1 MHEVSELNMRRDQ
14 DIDFGSLAP
23 MRIAIVAE
31 SFLPAINGV
40 TNSVLRVIEHMTAR
54 GHEVTVIAPSPGVT
68 AYGKARII
76 RVPSFGFPRYPEL
89 RIGHSRD
96 FVREVLREIK
106 PDVVHLGSPAVLGAA
121 SLRAAQEL
129 GIPSVAIYQTD
140 LAGFATRYHLG
151 IAGRSIW
158 RYIAN
163 IHRRADLT
171 LAPSTAAVWDLR
183 ERGVNNVVR
192 WMRGVDLER
201 FNPSFRDEELRKSL
215 APDGQL
221 IIGFVGRLAREKQ
234 IERLKGLCRMPHIK
248 VVIVGDGPMKAKL
261 EKELKGAIFMGFK
274 SGEELS
280 KLYASFDVF
289 VHTGQDETFCQAV
302 QEALASGVPVV
313 APASGGPLDLV
324 QHGHNGFLW
333 TETSRYSLVGA
344 VVELAKYPV
353 KRERL
358 AANARPSVEVRPWCG
373 VMDELEGHYRSV
385 IGGLSFA
392 YRGVA
397 A

>member
-1 MHEVSELNMRRDQ
+1 
-14 DIDFGSLAP
+14 

-68 AYGKARII
+68 AYGKALII

-96 FVREVLREIK
+96 FVRDVLREIK

-201 FNPSFRDEELRKSL
+201 FNPAFRDEELRQSI

-234 IERLKGLCRMPHIK
+234 IERLKALCRMPHIK
-248 VVIVGDGPMKAKL
+248 VVIVGDGPMRAKL
-261 EKELKGAIFMGFK
+261 EKELQGAIFMGFK

-344 VVELAKYPV
+344 VAELAKYPV

>member
-1 MHEVSELNMRRDQ
+1 MHEVSELNMRGDQ
-14 DIDFGSLAP
+14 DLDVGSRGP

-40 TNSVLRVIEHMTAR
+40 TNSILRVIEHMTDR

-96 FVREVLREIK
+96 FVRDVLTEIK

-121 SLRAAQEL
+121 SLSAAQEL

-140 LAGFATRYHLG
+140 LAGFASRYHLG
-151 IAGRSIW
+151 LAGRSIW

-201 FNPSFRDEELRKSL
+201 FIPSFRDEELRRSI

-248 VVIVGDGPMKAKL
+248 VVIVGDGPVRAKL
-261 EKELKGAIFMGFK
+261 EKELQGAIFMGFK

-289 VHTGQDETFCQAV
+289 VHTGTDETFCQAV

-333 TETSRYSLVGA
+333 TEASRYSLVGA
-344 VVELAKYPV
+344 VAELAKYPV

>member
-1 MHEVSELNMRRDQ
+1 MHEVSELNMRGDQ
-14 DIDFGSLAP
+14 NLDVGSLGP

-40 TNSVLRVIEHMTAR
+40 TNSILRVIEHMTDR

-96 FVREVLREIK
+96 FVRDVLAEIK

-121 SLRAAQEL
+121 SLSAAQEL

-140 LAGFATRYHLG
+140 LAGFASRYHLG
-151 IAGRSIW
+151 LAGRSIW

-201 FNPSFRDEELRKSL
+201 FNPSFRDEELRRSI

-248 VVIVGDGPMKAKL
+248 VVIVGDGPVRAKL
-261 EKELKGAIFMGFK
+261 EKELQGAIFMGFK

-289 VHTGQDETFCQAV
+289 VHTGTDETFCQAV

-344 VVELAKYPV
+344 VAELAKYPV
-353 KRERL
+353 KKERL

>member
-1 MHEVSELNMRRDQ
+1 MHEVSELNMRGDQ
-14 DIDFGSLAP
+14 DLDVGSLGP

-40 TNSVLRVIEHMTAR
+40 TNSILRVIEHMTDR

-96 FVREVLREIK
+96 FVRDVLTEIK

-121 SLRAAQEL
+121 SLSAAQEL

-140 LAGFATRYHLG
+140 LAGFASRYHLG
-151 IAGRSIW
+151 LAGRSIW

-201 FNPSFRDEELRKSL
+201 FNPSFRDEELRRSI

-248 VVIVGDGPMKAKL
+248 VVIVGDGPVRAKL
-261 EKELKGAIFMGFK
+261 EKELQGAIFMGFK

-289 VHTGQDETFCQAV
+289 VHTGTDETFCQAV

-333 TETSRYSLVGA
+333 TEASRYSLVGA
-344 VVELAKYPV
+344 VAELAKYPV

>member
-1 MHEVSELNMRRDQ
+1 MHEVSELNMRGDQ
-14 DIDFGSLAP
+14 DLDFGSLGP
-23 MRIAIVAE
+23 MKIAIVAE

-40 TNSVLRVIEHMTAR
+40 TNSILRVIEHMTAR

-121 SLRAAQEL
+121 SLSAAQEL

-140 LAGFATRYHLG
+140 LAGFASRYHLG
-151 IAGRSIW
+151 LAGRSIW

-201 FNPSFRDEELRKSL
+201 FNPSFRDEELRRSI

-221 IIGFVGRLAREKQ
+221 IVGFVGRLAREKQ
-234 IERLKGLCRMPHIK
+234 IERLKGLCRMPHVK

-261 EKELKGAIFMGFK
+261 KKELKGAIFTGFK

-344 VVELAKYPV
+344 VAELAKYPV

>member
-14 DIDFGSLAP
+14 DLDFGSLAP

-68 AYGKARII
+68 AYGKTRII

-96 FVREVLREIK
+96 FVRDVLREIK

-201 FNPSFRDEELRKSL
+201 FNPSFRDEELRTSL

-261 EKELKGAIFMGFK
+261 KKELKGAIFTGFK

-344 VVELAKYPV
+344 VTELAKYPV

>member
-1 MHEVSELNMRRDQ
+1 MHEVSELSMRRDQ
-14 DIDFGSLAP
+14 DLDFGSLAP

-40 TNSVLRVIEHMTAR
+40 TNSILRVIEHMTAR

-96 FVREVLREIK
+96 FVRQVLREIK

-121 SLRAAQEL
+121 SLSAAQEL

-140 LAGFATRYHLG
+140 LAGFASRYHMG

-201 FNPSFRDEELRKSL
+201 FNPSFRDEELRRSI

-248 VVIVGDGPMKAKL
+248 VVIVGDGPVRAKL

-274 SGEELS
+274 SGVELS

-333 TETSRYSLVGA
+333 TEASRYSLVGA
-344 VVELAKYPV
+344 VAELAKYPV

>member
-14 DIDFGSLAP
+14 DLDFGSLAP

-40 TNSVLRVIEHMTAR
+40 TNSILRVIEHMTSR

-96 FVREVLREIK
+96 FVRDVLREIK

-201 FNPSFRDEELRKSL
+201 FNPSFRDEELRTSL

-261 EKELKGAIFMGFK
+261 KKELKGAIFTGFK

-333 TETSRYSLVGA
+333 TEASRYSLVGA
-344 VVELAKYPV
+344 VAELAKYPV

>member
-1 MHEVSELNMRRDQ
+1 MHEVSELNMRGDQ
-14 DIDFGSLAP
+14 DLDFGSLAP

-121 SLRAAQEL
+121 SLSAAQEL

-140 LAGFATRYHLG
+140 LAGFASRYHLG
-151 IAGRSIW
+151 LAGRSIW

-201 FNPSFRDEELRKSL
+201 FNPSFRDEELRRSI

-221 IIGFVGRLAREKQ
+221 IVGFVGRLAREKQ
-234 IERLKGLCRMPHIK
+234 IERLKGLCRMPHVK

-261 EKELKGAIFMGFK
+261 KKELKGAIFTGFK

-333 TETSRYSLVGA
+333 TEASRYSLVGA
-344 VVELAKYPV
+344 VAELAKYPV

>member
-1 MHEVSELNMRRDQ
+1 MHEISELRTHGIGEIQ
-14 DIDFGSLAP
+14 TATHSP

-40 TNSVLRVIEHMTAR
+40 TNSILRVIEHMTER

-89 RIGHSRD
+89 RIGHSRA
-96 FVREVLREIK
+96 FVHDVLQELK

-121 SLRAAQEL
+121 SLRAAQDL

-140 LAGFATRYHLG
+140 LAGFASRYHLG
-151 IAGRSIW
+151 VAGRSIW
-158 RYIAN
+158 RYIAS

-183 ERGVNNVVR
+183 ERGVDNVVR
-192 WMRGVDLER
+192 WMRGVDLVR
-201 FNPSFRDEELRKSL
+201 FNPSFRDEELRNSL
-215 APDGQL
+215 APEGQI

-234 IERLKGLCRMPHIK
+234 IERLKDLCLLPHIK
-248 VVIVGDGPMKAKL
+248 VVIVGDGPMKPKL
-261 EKELKGAIFMGFK
+261 EKELQGAIFTGFK
-274 SGEELS
+274 SGVELS
-280 KLYASFDVF
+280 KLYASFDIF
-289 VHTGQDETFCQAV
+289 VHTGTDETFCQAV

-333 TETSRYSLVGA
+333 TEASRYSLVGA
-344 VVELAKYPV
+344 VTELVQYPV

-358 AANARPSVEVRPWCG
+358 AANARPSVDIRPWSG
-373 VMDELEGHYRSV
+373 VMDELEGHYQSV

>member
-14 DIDFGSLAP
+14 DLDFGSLAP

-40 TNSVLRVIEHMTAR
+40 TNSVLRVIEHMTDR

-68 AYGKARII
+68 AYGKTRII

-96 FVREVLREIK
+96 FVRDVLREIK

-201 FNPSFRDEELRKSL
+201 FNPSFRDEELRTSL

-261 EKELKGAIFMGFK
+261 KKELKGAIFMGFK

-333 TETSRYSLVGA
+333 TEASRYSLVGA
-344 VVELAKYPV
+344 VTELAKYPV

>member
-40 TNSVLRVIEHMTAR
+40 TNSILRVIEHMTAR

-68 AYGKARII
+68 AYGKARVI

-96 FVREVLREIK
+96 FVRQVLREIK

-121 SLRAAQEL
+121 SLSAAQEL

-140 LAGFATRYHLG
+140 LAGFASRYHLG

-201 FNPSFRDEELRKSL
+201 FNPSFRDEELRRSI

-221 IIGFVGRLAREKQ
+221 IVGFVGRLAREKQ
-234 IERLKGLCRMPHIK
+234 IERLKGLCRMPHVK

-261 EKELKGAIFMGFK
+261 KKELKGAIFMGFK

-333 TETSRYSLVGA
+333 TEASRYSLVGA
-344 VVELAKYPV
+344 VTELAKYPV

>member
-1 MHEVSELNMRRDQ
+1 
-14 DIDFGSLAP
+14 

-261 EKELKGAIFMGFK
+261 EKELKGAIFTGFK

>member
-14 DIDFGSLAP
+14 DLDFGSLAP

-261 EKELKGAIFMGFK
+261 EKELKGAIFTGFK

-324 QHGHNGFLW
+324 HHGHNGFLW

>member
-1 MHEVSELNMRRDQ
+1 MHEVSELNMRGDQ
-14 DIDFGSLAP
+14 DLDFGSLAP

-40 TNSVLRVIEHMTAR
+40 TNSILRVIEHMTAR

-121 SLRAAQEL
+121 SLSAAQEL

-140 LAGFATRYHLG
+140 LAGFASRYHLG
-151 IAGRSIW
+151 LAGRSIW

-201 FNPSFRDEELRKSL
+201 FNPSFRDEELRRSI

-221 IIGFVGRLAREKQ
+221 IVGFVGRLAREKQ
-234 IERLKGLCRMPHIK
+234 IERLKGLCRMPHVK

-261 EKELKGAIFMGFK
+261 KKELKGAIFTGFK

-333 TETSRYSLVGA
+333 TEASRYSLVGA
-344 VVELAKYPV
+344 VAELAKYPV

>member
-14 DIDFGSLAP
+14 DLDFGSLAP

-96 FVREVLREIK
+96 FVRDVLREIK

-261 EKELKGAIFMGFK
+261 EKELKGAIFTGFK

>member
-1 MHEVSELNMRRDQ
+1 MRRDQ
-14 DIDFGSLAP
+14 DLDFGSLAP

-96 FVREVLREIK
+96 FVRDVLREIK

-261 EKELKGAIFMGFK
+261 EKELKGAIFTGFK

>member
-1 MHEVSELNMRRDQ
+1 MHEVSELKLRGDQ
-14 DIDFGSLAP
+14 DLDFGSLAP

-121 SLRAAQEL
+121 SLSAAQEL

-140 LAGFATRYHLG
+140 LAGFASRYHLG
-151 IAGRSIW
+151 LAGRSIW

-201 FNPSFRDEELRKSL
+201 FNPSFRDEELRRSI

-221 IIGFVGRLAREKQ
+221 IVGFVGRLAREKQ
-234 IERLKGLCRMPHIK
+234 IERLKGLCRMPHVK

-261 EKELKGAIFMGFK
+261 KKELKGAIFTGFK

-333 TETSRYSLVGA
+333 TEASRYSLVGA
-344 VVELAKYPV
+344 VAELAKYPV

>member
-14 DIDFGSLAP
+14 DLDFGSLAP

-40 TNSVLRVIEHMTAR
+40 TNSVLRVIEHMTDR

-68 AYGKARII
+68 AYGKTRII

-96 FVREVLREIK
+96 FVRDVLREIK

-201 FNPSFRDEELRKSL
+201 FNPSFRDEELRTSL

-261 EKELKGAIFMGFK
+261 KKELKGAIFTGFK

-344 VVELAKYPV
+344 VTELAKYPV

>member
-1 MHEVSELNMRRDQ
+1 MHEVSELSMRGDQ
-14 DIDFGSLAP
+14 DLDFGSLAP

-40 TNSVLRVIEHMTAR
+40 TNSILRVIEHMTAR

-96 FVREVLREIK
+96 FVRQVLREIK

-121 SLRAAQEL
+121 SLSAAQEL

-140 LAGFATRYHLG
+140 LAGFASRYHMG

-201 FNPSFRDEELRKSL
+201 FNPSFRDEELRRSI

-248 VVIVGDGPMKAKL
+248 VVIVGDGPVRAKL

-274 SGEELS
+274 SGVELS

-333 TETSRYSLVGA
+333 TEASRYSLVGA
-344 VVELAKYPV
+344 VAELAKYPV

>member
-14 DIDFGSLAP
+14 DLDFGSLAP

-40 TNSVLRVIEHMTAR
+40 TNSILRVIEHMTAR

-261 EKELKGAIFMGFK
+261 EKELKGAIFTGFK

>member
-1 MHEVSELNMRRDQ
+1 MHEVSELNMRGDQ
-14 DIDFGSLAP
+14 DLDVGSLGP

-40 TNSVLRVIEHMTAR
+40 TNSILRVIEHMTDR

-96 FVREVLREIK
+96 FVRDVLAEIK

-121 SLRAAQEL
+121 SLSAAQEL

-140 LAGFATRYHLG
+140 LAGFASRYHLG
-151 IAGRSIW
+151 LAGRSIW

-201 FNPSFRDEELRKSL
+201 FNPSFRDEELRRSI

-248 VVIVGDGPMKAKL
+248 VVIVGDGPVRAKL
-261 EKELKGAIFMGFK
+261 EKELRGAIFMGFK

-289 VHTGQDETFCQAV
+289 VHTGTDETFCQAV

-333 TETSRYSLVGA
+333 TEASRYSLVGA
-344 VVELAKYPV
+344 VAELAKYPV

>member
-14 DIDFGSLAP
+14 DLDFGSLAP

>member
-14 DIDFGSLAP
+14 DIDFDSLAP

-96 FVREVLREIK
+96 FVRAVLREIK

-121 SLRAAQEL
+121 SLSAAQEL

-140 LAGFATRYHLG
+140 LAGFASRYHLG

-201 FNPSFRDEELRKSL
+201 FNPSFRDEELRRSI

-221 IIGFVGRLAREKQ
+221 IVGFVGRLAREKQ

-261 EKELKGAIFMGFK
+261 KKELKGAIFTGFK

-333 TETSRYSLVGA
+333 TEASRYSLVGA
-344 VVELAKYPV
+344 VTELAKYPV

>member
-14 DIDFGSLAP
+14 DLDFGSLAP

-121 SLRAAQEL
+121 SLSAAQEL

-140 LAGFATRYHLG
+140 LAGFASRYHLG
-151 IAGRSIW
+151 LAGRSIW
-158 RYIAN
+158 RYIAK

-201 FNPSFRDEELRKSL
+201 FNPSFRDEELRRSI

-234 IERLKGLCRMPHIK
+234 IERLKGLCRMPHVK

-261 EKELKGAIFMGFK
+261 KKELKGAIFTGFK

-333 TETSRYSLVGA
+333 TEASRYSLVGA
-344 VVELAKYPV
+344 VAELAKYPV

>member
-1 MHEVSELNMRRDQ
+1 MHEVLELNMRGDQ
-14 DIDFGSLAP
+14 DLDYGSLGP

-40 TNSVLRVIEHMTAR
+40 TNSVLRVIEHMTDR

-68 AYGKARII
+68 AYGKTRII

-96 FVREVLREIK
+96 FVRDVLREIK

-201 FNPSFRDEELRKSL
+201 FNPSFRDEELRTSL

-261 EKELKGAIFMGFK
+261 KKELKGAIFMGFK

-344 VVELAKYPV
+344 VTELAKYPV

>member
-1 MHEVSELNMRRDQ
+1 MHEVSEPKWQADQ
-14 DIDFGSLAP
+14 DLDFGSLAP

-40 TNSVLRVIEHMTAR
+40 TNSILRVIEHMTAR

-68 AYGKARII
+68 AYGKARIV

-121 SLRAAQEL
+121 SLSAAQEL

-140 LAGFATRYHLG
+140 LAGFASRYHLG
-151 IAGRSIW
+151 LAGRSIW

-201 FNPSFRDEELRKSL
+201 FNPSFRDEELRRSI

-221 IIGFVGRLAREKQ
+221 IVGFVGRLAREKQ
-234 IERLKGLCRMPHIK
+234 IERLNGLCRLPHVK

-261 EKELKGAIFMGFK
+261 KRELKGAIFVGFK

-280 KLYASFDVF
+280 RLYASFDVF

-333 TETSRYSLVGA
+333 TEASRYSLVGA
-344 VVELAKYPV
+344 VAELAKYPV

>member
-1 MHEVSELNMRRDQ
+1 MHEVSELNMRGDQ
-14 DIDFGSLAP
+14 DLDVGSLGP

-40 TNSVLRVIEHMTAR
+40 TNSILRVIEHMTDR

-96 FVREVLREIK
+96 FVRDVLTEIK

-121 SLRAAQEL
+121 SLSAAQEL

-140 LAGFATRYHLG
+140 LAGFASRYHLG
-151 IAGRSIW
+151 LAGRTIW

-201 FNPSFRDEELRKSL
+201 FNPSFRDEELRRSI

-248 VVIVGDGPMKAKL
+248 VVIVGDGPVRAKL
-261 EKELKGAIFMGFK
+261 EKELQGAIFMGFK

-289 VHTGQDETFCQAV
+289 VHTGTDETFCQAV

-333 TETSRYSLVGA
+333 TEASRYSLVGA
-344 VVELAKYPV
+344 VAELAKYPV

>member
-1 MHEVSELNMRRDQ
+1 MRGDQ
-14 DIDFGSLAP
+14 DLNLGSLRP

-40 TNSVLRVIEHMTAR
+40 TNSILRVIEHMTAR

-96 FVREVLREIK
+96 FVREVLTEIK

-121 SLRAAQEL
+121 SLSAAQEL

-140 LAGFATRYHLG
+140 LAGFASRYHLG
-151 IAGRSIW
+151 LAGRSIW

-201 FNPSFRDEELRKSL
+201 FNPSFRDEELRRSI

-221 IIGFVGRLAREKQ
+221 IVGFVGRLAREKQ
-234 IERLKGLCRMPHIK
+234 IERLKGLCRMPHVK

-261 EKELKGAIFMGFK
+261 KKELKGAIFTGFK

-344 VVELAKYPV
+344 VAELAKYPV

>member
-14 DIDFGSLAP
+14 DLDFGSLAP

-40 TNSVLRVIEHMTAR
+40 TNSVLRVIEHMTAL
-54 GHEVTVIAPSPGVT
+54 GLEVTVIAPSPGVT

-121 SLRAAQEL
+121 SLSAAQEL

-140 LAGFATRYHLG
+140 LAGFASRYHLG

-261 EKELKGAIFMGFK
+261 EKELKGAIFTGFK

>member
-1 MHEVSELNMRRDQ
+1 MHEISEPKMRGDQ
-14 DIDFGSLAP
+14 DIDYGSPAP

-40 TNSVLRVIEHMTAR
+40 TNSILRVIEHMTSR

-89 RIGHSRD
+89 RIGHSRA
-96 FVREVLREIK
+96 FVRDVLREIK
-106 PDVVHLGSPAVLGAA
+106 PDLVHLGSPAVLGAA
-121 SLRAAQEL
+121 SLSAAQDL
-129 GIPSVAIYQTD
+129 GIPSIAIYQTD
-140 LAGFATRYHLG
+140 LAGFASRYHMGL
-151 IAGRSIW
+151 AGRSIW
-158 RYIAN
+158 RYIAS
-163 IHRRADLT
+163 IHKRADLT

-183 ERGVNNVVR
+183 ERGVDNVVR

-201 FNPSFRDEELRKSL
+201 FNPSFRDAELRKSL

-234 IERLKGLCRMPHIK
+234 IERLKGLCRMPHIR
-248 VVIVGDGPMKAKL
+248 VVIVGDGPMRVKL
-261 EKELKGAIFMGFK
+261 ERELKGAIFTGFK

-313 APASGGPLDLV
+313 APA
-324 QHGHNGFLW
+324 
-333 TETSRYSLVGA
+333 
-344 VVELAKYPV
+344 
-353 KRERL
+353 
-358 AANARPSVEVRPWCG
+358 
-373 VMDELEGHYRSV
+373 
-385 IGGLSFA
+385 
-392 YRGVA
+392 
-397 A
+397 

>member
-40 TNSVLRVIEHMTAR
+40 TNSILRVIEHMTAR

-121 SLRAAQEL
+121 SLSAAQEL

-140 LAGFATRYHLG
+140 LAGFASRYHLG

-201 FNPSFRDEELRKSL
+201 FNPSFRDEELRRSI

-221 IIGFVGRLAREKQ
+221 IVGFVGRLAREKQ
-234 IERLKGLCRMPHIK
+234 IERLKGLCRMPHVK

-261 EKELKGAIFMGFK
+261 KKELKGAIFTGFK

-333 TETSRYSLVGA
+333 TEASRYSLVGA
-344 VVELAKYPV
+344 VTELAKYPV

-373 VMDELEGHYRSV
+373 VMDDLEGHYRSV

>member
-14 DIDFGSLAP
+14 DLDFGSLAP

-40 TNSVLRVIEHMTAR
+40 TNSVLRVIEHMTDR

-68 AYGKARII
+68 AYGKTRII

-201 FNPSFRDEELRKSL
+201 FNPSFRDEELRTSL

-261 EKELKGAIFMGFK
+261 KKELKGAIFTGFK

-344 VVELAKYPV
+344 VAELAKYPV